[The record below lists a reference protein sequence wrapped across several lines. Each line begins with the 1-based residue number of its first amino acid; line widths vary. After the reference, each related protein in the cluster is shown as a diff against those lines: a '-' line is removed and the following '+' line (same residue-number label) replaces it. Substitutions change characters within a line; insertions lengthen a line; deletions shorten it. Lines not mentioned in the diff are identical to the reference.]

1 MGKKNNPFLSS
12 KQEQKIIEAIQ
23 LAEKN
28 TSGEIRVHIEFESS
42 TNHFQKALEVFEKL
56 EMHQTKDR
64 NAVLFHVAPF
74 DHNFTII
81 GDEGIDKV
89 TPDDF
94 WEEIK
99 NEVITHFKHDKF
111 TKGLCKGIEI
121 TGEALKTY
129 FPYKEDD
136 KNELPDEISYS

>member
-1 MGKKNNPFLSS
+1 MGKKENPFLSS

-42 TNHFQKALEVFEKL
+42 TDHFQKALEVFNKL
-56 EMHQTKDR
+56 EMYNTKDR

-74 DHNFTII
+74 DRNFTII
-81 GDEGIDKV
+81 GDIGIDKV

-99 NEVITHFKHDKF
+99 NEVVSYFKEDRH
-111 TKGLCKGIEI
+111 TKGLCVGIEM
-121 TGEALKTY
+121 TGEALKKY
-129 FPYKEDD
+129 FPYQEDD
-136 KNELPDEISYS
+136 QNELSDEISYS

>member
-1 MGKKNNPFLSS
+1 MGENKNAFLSS

-42 TNHFQKALEVFEKL
+42 TDHFQKALEVFNRL
-56 EMHQTKDR
+56 EMDQTKDR
-64 NAVLFHVAPF
+64 NAVLFHVAPY

-81 GDEGIDKV
+81 GDEGIDQV

-99 NEVITHFKHDKF
+99 EVVISYFREEKY
-111 TKGLCKGIEI
+111 TKGLCKGIEM

-129 FPYKEDD
+129 FPYQEDD
-136 KNELPDEISYS
+136 QNELSDEISYS

>member
-1 MGKKNNPFLSS
+1 MGKKDNPFLSS

-42 TNHFQKALEVFEKL
+42 TDHFQKAYDVFQHL
-56 EMHQTKDR
+56 EMHQTKER
-64 NAVLFHVAPF
+64 NAVLFHVAPY
-74 DHNFTII
+74 DRNFTIY
-81 GDEGIDKV
+81 GDVGIDKV

-99 NEVITHFKHDKF
+99 NEVISYFKEDRY
-111 TKGLCKGIEI
+111 TKGLCVGIEMA
-121 TGEALKTY
+121 GEALKKY
-129 FPYKEDD
+129 FPYQEDD
-136 KNELPDEISYS
+136 QNELSDEISYS

>member
-1 MGKKNNPFLSS
+1 MGKKDNPFLSS

-23 LAEKN
+23 MAEKN

-42 TNHFQKALEVFEKL
+42 TDHFQKALEVFKRL

-64 NAVLFHVAPF
+64 NAVLFHVAPY

-99 NEVITHFKHDKF
+99 EKVISYFREEKYA
-111 TKGLCKGIEI
+111 KGLCTGIHM

-129 FPYKEDD
+129 FPYQEDD